1 VDRLKWA
8 FFSLGLRAGVA
19 STLFVLLVGFVIAG
33 SETASVEAI
42 AALYYPLFRAMLLL
56 SYFGILF
63 GVLLFAWKRCGI
75 DYTAILGVD
84 GGRTNVHAVVRA
96 STSLMGLNFSA
107 FVLYWLALLRI
118 VPHAHAWP
126 ASALLLTLAYLFW
139 PLDQEQRMRRRREC
153 PSRPEEDPR
162 PQAVRPHGGVERR
175 RPACRLRALRR
186 AGPARR
192 PRPHDL
198 RVQLRRR
205 HPDVDAQALH
215 RPAAGGST
223 AAGVRSRRALSQTLP
238 KTAAAGSY
246 ASLGQ
251 SRTISQ
257 LFHIS
262 APHLDLPQT
271 SCIYLS
277 GEALRSGDWDPQRR
291 AFERG
296 LSVCTGDTPA
306 YRHAF
311 ALFSVLPFVLR
322 ALQCGRQLRD
332 ATAAGSPEWRRH
344 ALNIAKYAASLT
356 VQVLSLIASPETP
369 SSGRSL
375 WLAASCVSSLFAFL
389 WDVLVDWG
397 LGPQPVRR
405 AVRYAIGE
413 PVYRGAANSGAAF
426 WLRPVRALPTLWY
439 FVGICV
445 DLVARLTWAV
455 YISPHQRVVQANVT
469 LLLGAIELSRRASWG
484 LFRLEWE
491 QIRRK
496 SVEVHADD
504 ARRQPLL
511 PGARRGPSTTHDL
524 ISAALSQNIRS
535 MTTRASAGG
544 MHVK

>member
-1 VDRLKWA
+1 MLESLQSSKATVAPIASLKLYDGLGSDRVREITVDRLKWA

-84 GGRTNVHAVVRA
+84 GGCTNVHAVVRA
-96 STSLMGLNFSA
+96 STSLMVLNFSA
-107 FVLYWLALLRI
+107 FVLYWLALLGI

-139 PLDQEQRMRRRREC
+139 PFDHMAEWSDAAQRADCARCVGR
-153 PSRPEEDPR
+153 
-162 PQAVRPHGGVERR
+162 V
-175 RPACRLRALRR
+175 LL
-186 AGPARR
+186 AGLVPTTFASSFVADILTSM
-192 PRPHDL
+192 PKLFIDL
-198 RVQLRRR
+198 L
-205 HPDVDAQALH
+205 
-215 RPAAGGST
+215 
-223 AAGVRSRRALSQTLP
+223 
-238 KTAAAGSY
+238 
-246 ASLGQ
+246 
-251 SRTISQ
+251 
-257 LFHIS
+257 
-262 APHLDLPQT
+262 QT

-332 ATAAGSPEWRRH
+332 AAAAGSPEWRRH

-356 VQVLSLIASPETP
+356 VQVLSLIASPQTP

-375 WLAASCVSSLFAFL
+375 WFAASCVSSLFAFL

-413 PVYRGAANSGAAF
+413 PIYRGAANSGAAF

-484 LFRLEWE
+484 LFKPRCRAEM
-491 QIRRK
+491 
-496 SVEVHADD
+496 
-504 ARRQPLL
+504 QP
-511 PGARRGPSTTHDL
+511 R
-524 ISAALSQNIRS
+524 
-535 MTTRASAGG
+535 
-544 MHVK
+544 